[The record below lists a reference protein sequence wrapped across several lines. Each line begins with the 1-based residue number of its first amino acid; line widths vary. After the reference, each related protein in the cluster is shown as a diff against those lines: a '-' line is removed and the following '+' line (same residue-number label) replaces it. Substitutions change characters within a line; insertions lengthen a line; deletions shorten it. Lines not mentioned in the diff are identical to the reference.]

1 MQADGVVIG
10 REAGVARVR
19 VQRSGG
25 CGRCHEEGGC
35 GNAAESRCD
44 EFVVLS
50 EFDVKPGD
58 RVRIVVPEGAALR
71 AALLAYGLPLGGL
84 LAGAVLGFF
93 VAGTDLASVLG
104 AAGGLII
111 GLLALRLGRHQ
122 GAARPRVAAIL

>member
-1 MQADGVVIG
+1 MIG

-35 GNAAESRCD
+35 GNTADSRCD

-50 EFDVKPGD
+50 EFDVKLGD
-58 RVRIVVPEGAALR
+58 KVRIVVPEGAALR
-71 AALLAYGLPLGGL
+71 AALLAYGLPLAGL
-84 LAGAVLGFF
+84 LIGAALGFLL
-93 VAGTDLASVLG
+93 AGTDLACVLG
-104 AAGGLII
+104 GGVGLGA
-111 GLLALRLGRHQ
+111 GLLALRMGRHR